1 MAGELDQQKENE
13 RRMIISMEIILA
25 SGLLS
30 LVVTSVVM
38 AKVRAD
44 IIKYVDEMDEISR
57 ETIEN
62 VKDITLRAIDDFVKR
77 LGGR

>member
-1 MAGELDQQKENE
+1 
-13 RRMIISMEIILA
+13 MEIILA

-44 IIKYVDEMDEISR
+44 IIKYVDEMDEVSR

>member
-1 MAGELDQQKENE
+1 
-13 RRMIISMEIILA
+13 MEIILA
-25 SGLLS
+25 SDLLS

>member
-1 MAGELDQQKENE
+1 
-13 RRMIISMEIILA
+13 MEIILA

-57 ETIEN
+57 ETI
-62 VKDITLRAIDDFVKR
+62 
-77 LGGR
+77 

>member
-1 MAGELDQQKENE
+1 
-13 RRMIISMEIILA
+13 MEIILA

>member
-1 MAGELDQQKENE
+1 
-13 RRMIISMEIILA
+13 MEIILA

-57 ETIEN
+57 ETIES
-62 VKDITLRAIDDFVKR
+62 VKDITLKAIDDFVKR

>member
-1 MAGELDQQKENE
+1 
-13 RRMIISMEIILA
+13 MIISMEIILA

>member
-1 MAGELDQQKENE
+1 
-13 RRMIISMEIILA
+13 MEIILA

-38 AKVRAD
+38 ANVRAD

>member
-1 MAGELDQQKENE
+1 
-13 RRMIISMEIILA
+13 MEIILA

-44 IIKYVDEMDEISR
+44 IIKFVDEMDEISR

>member
-1 MAGELDQQKENE
+1 
-13 RRMIISMEIILA
+13 MEIILA

-30 LVVTSVVM
+30 LVVASVVM

-57 ETIEN
+57 ETIEG
-62 VKDITLRAIDDFVKR
+62 VKDITLKAIDDFVKKC
-77 LGGR
+77 GGR